1 MSNNNHGRARKR
13 RKKRLKKSVKIF
25 LFIFIIILLLLG
37 YLGYAYYASLHAE
50 DPHGKI
56 GGAAPTLDDNKESN
70 QSDDEDNTVTADYW
84 ILDAGNGE
92 AVYIKIG
99 QTEVLIDTGTKDT
112 TEKTVKT
119 VKDNISGELDY
130 VVLTN
135 GEENRIGGVE
145 KLYKDVDVTHTIIG
159 DLGNKESSIKKA
171 IGKNGTVEKCKSSTY
186 ELEAEATIYIHK
198 PDVSSN
204 DPLDTSLMTV
214 FQYGDT
220 RFVTES
226 DVGIK
231 GEAKLLGFVSD
242 CDVLVLAKHGSD
254 QSNKVNLNER
264 YSIASAAKGA
274 ALPSA
279 AVIKAKSSVF
289 STGKSGTIKFIS
301 DSTMVETEL
310 GYEDT
315 LKEKTE

>member
-37 YLGYAYYASLHAE
+37 YFAYAYYMSLHAE

-56 GGAAPTLDDNKESN
+56 GGAAPTLDDKKESI
-70 QSDDEDNTVTADYW
+70 QPEDDNNTVTADYW
-84 ILDAGNGE
+84 ILDTGNGE
-92 AVYIKIG
+92 AVFIKIG
-99 QTEVLIDTGTKDT
+99 QTEVLIDTGNKDSA
-112 TEKTVKT
+112 EKTVKT
-119 VKDNISGELDY
+119 VKDNISGDLDY

-135 GEENRIGGVE
+135 GEANRVGGVE
-145 KLYKDVDVTHTIIG
+145 KLYKNVTVSHTIIG
-159 DLGNKESSIKKA
+159 DLGNEEAAIKKA
-171 IGKNGTVEKCKSSTY
+171 IGQNGTVEKCKSSTY
-186 ELEAEATIYIHK
+186 ELEEEATIYIHK

-231 GEAKLLGFVSD
+231 GEAKLLGFVND

-254 QSNKVNLNER
+254 QSNKVDLNER
-264 YSIASAAKGA
+264 YSIASAAKGSS
-274 ALPSA
+274 LPSA
-279 AVIKAKSSVF
+279 AVIKSKSSVF
-289 STGKSGTIKFIS
+289 STGKSGTIKFTS
-301 DSTMVETEL
+301 DSTIVDTEL
-310 GYEDT
+310 GYEDA